1 MWHVSK
7 GRFDLSELIV
17 ILTDILLP
25 IFVVMG
31 LGFIMQRKFELNI
44 QTLAR
49 LNIYFLVPGFIFVKL
64 YSTKI
69 SVHLFGSVFAFF
81 VLYIAILFIFSYVVS
96 RMIGLKKG
104 EKTTFTNSVM
114 FFNSGNYGVPVND
127 LVFKSDPFAMSIQV
141 IMLTLQNIF
150 LFSYGIFSLQSIHV
164 GRLRALLAYFKMP
177 MFYAMVSGIALNY
190 FQVPIPSFVWI
201 PANYIADAMIAFALF
216 TLGAQVAQ
224 LKFTAGLS
232 TVYYSLGL
240 RLLIGPL
247 IALVI
252 IFLFK
257 VDGIVAQA
265 LFIGSAMPTSVNSAV
280 IAQEYNNHPHLAAQ
294 IVLFSTLMSTVTV
307 ALVIYFARIIF

>member
-1 MWHVSK
+1 MVT
-7 GRFDLSELIV
+7 ELVV
-17 ILTDILLP
+17 ILKDILLP
-25 IFVVMG
+25 IFVVMAI
-31 LGFIMQRKFELNI
+31 GFIIQRKMVLNI

-69 SVHLFGSVFAFF
+69 SFSLFGSILGFF
-81 VLYIAILFIFSYVVS
+81 ILYIAILFIISDLIGRV
-96 RMIGLKKG
+96 IGLKKG

-164 GRLRALLAYFKMP
+164 GKLRAILAYFKMP
-177 MFYAMVSGIALNY
+177 MFYAMVSGIVLNY
-190 FQVPIPSFVWI
+190 FHVPIPSFIWL
-201 PANYIADAMIAFALF
+201 PANYIADAMIALALF

-224 LKFTAGLS
+224 LKFMAGLS
-232 TVYYSLGL
+232 TVYYSLAL
-240 RLLIGPL
+240 RLMIGPL

-252 IFLFK
+252 IYIFK

-280 IAQEYNNHPHLAAQ
+280 IAQEYNNHPHMAAQ

-307 ALVIYFARIIF
+307 ALVIYVARLIF